1 MPNFT
6 NPIGDDTKMQCAYPP
21 ALGDEITIS
30 LFALESEVPLKEKPS
45 EPLLVMLT
53 TRELSLASL
62 RSESEVLPVAN
73 PVGVQR
79 EEEETVV
86 PGSVA
91 VMTPVA
97 LIETRQSIE
106 FAMAIRRTF

>member
-6 NPIGDDTKMQCAYPP
+6 NPMGEVTKMQCAYPP
-21 ALGDEITIS
+21 ALGDVITIS

-53 TRELSLASL
+53 TRELSLASV
-62 RSESEVLPVAN
+62 RSESEVLPVGN

-79 EEEETVV
+79 EEETVV
-86 PGSVA
+86 SGSVA